1 MGSPPDSANN
11 GTAPSWKYK
20 KIQNQNQKINS
31 SLLEEKR
38 PFFCSSVPAILS

>member
-20 KIQNQNQKINS
+20 KIQNLKINS

-38 PFFCSSVPAILS
+38 PFFFKSVPAILC